1 LLLGYYNS
9 HTGYGTSVN
18 FYQSP
23 HTEFYYLYQRLALQ
37 KILAKATD
45 DVIKHF
51 KDDGLNI
58 GEISELPNDEL

>member
-1 LLLGYYNS
+1 M
-9 HTGYGTSVN
+9 N

>member
-1 LLLGYYNS
+1 M
-9 HTGYGTSVN
+9 N

-37 KILAKATD
+37 KNPAKATD

-51 KDDGLNI
+51 KDDGLDI
-58 GEISELPNDEL
+58 GVVSELPNDEL